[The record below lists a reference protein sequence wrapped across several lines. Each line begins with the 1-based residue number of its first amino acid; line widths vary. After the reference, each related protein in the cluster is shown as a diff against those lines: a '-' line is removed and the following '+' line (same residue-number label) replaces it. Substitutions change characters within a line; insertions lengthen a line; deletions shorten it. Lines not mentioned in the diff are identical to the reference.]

1 MLTLNKED
9 PPSFSPQTTKGLR
22 TRVKILKCARKVF
35 ARSGYVTLRMSDV
48 ASESGVSMGALYRYF
63 KNKDD
68 LFINLIG
75 GIHEDMFQAS
85 RSHAHDFSNEP
96 FEALLAANRG
106 YLAHYHENRD
116 VIRALIEA
124 GTVDNRFRDVWWQ
137 MRNRHVDRFVHA
149 LKKSHK
155 IETVDSVPAHLVVE
169 SMASLV
175 EQSAYTWFAQEE
187 LNAKPISVEVAAQIV
202 TRIWYRT
209 FFNPKP
215 KQNSIS
221 EKS

>member
-1 MLTLNKED
+1 MLELIKEEH
-9 PPSFSPQTTKGLR
+9 PHFSPQTTKGFK
-22 TRVKILKCARKVF
+22 TRAKILKCARKVF
-35 ARSGYVTLRMSDV
+35 AHSGYVTLRMSDV

-75 GIHEDMFQAS
+75 DIHEDMFKAS
-85 RSHAHDFSNEP
+85 RSHEYDFSNEP
-96 FEALLAANRG
+96 FEALLAANKG

-124 GTVDNRFRDVWWQ
+124 GTVDNRFRDVWWK

-155 IETVDSVPAHLVVE
+155 IETVDGVPAYLIVE

-187 LNAKPISVEVAAQIV
+187 LNVKPISVEVAAQIV

-209 FFNPKP
+209 FFN
-215 KQNSIS
+215 
-221 EKS
+221 

>member
-1 MLTLNKED
+1 MLELIKEEH
-9 PPSFSPQTTKGLR
+9 PHFSPQTTKGVK
-22 TRVKILKCARKVF
+22 TRAKILKCARKVF
-35 ARSGYVTLRMSDV
+35 AHSGYVTLRMSDV

-75 GIHEDMFQAS
+75 DIHEDMFKAS
-85 RSHAHDFSNEP
+85 RSHEYDFSTEP
-96 FEALLAANRG
+96 FEALLAANKG

-124 GTVDNRFRDVWWQ
+124 GTVDNRFRDVWWK

-155 IETVDSVPAHLVVE
+155 IETVDGVPAYLIVE

-187 LNAKPISVEVAAQIV
+187 LNVKPISVEVAAQIV

-209 FFNPKP
+209 FFN
-215 KQNSIS
+215 
-221 EKS
+221 

>member
-1 MLTLNKED
+1 
-9 PPSFSPQTTKGLR
+9 
-22 TRVKILKCARKVF
+22 
-35 ARSGYVTLRMSDV
+35 
-48 ASESGVSMGALYRYF
+48 
-63 KNKDD
+63 
-68 LFINLIG
+68 
-75 GIHEDMFQAS
+75 MFQAS

-106 YLAHYHENRD
+106 YLTHYHENRD

-155 IETVDSVPAHLVVE
+155 IETVDGVPTHLVVE

>member
-1 MLTLNKED
+1 MLGLKKKEIS
-9 PPSFSPQTTKGLR
+9 SFSPQTTKGLR
-22 TRVKILKCARKVF
+22 TRVKILKSARKVF
-35 ARSGYVTLRMSDV
+35 ARYGYVTLRMSDV

-85 RSHAHDFSNEP
+85 RSNEHDFSTEP

-137 MRNRHVDRFVHA
+137 MRKRHVDRFVHA
-149 LKKSHK
+149 LKKSHE
-155 IETVDSVPAHLVVE
+155 IETVDGVPAYLVVE

-221 EKS
+221 ENS

>member
-1 MLTLNKED
+1 MLELIKEEH
-9 PPSFSPQTTKGLR
+9 PHFSPQTTKGFK
-22 TRVKILKCARKVF
+22 TRAKILKCARKVF
-35 ARSGYVTLRMSDV
+35 AHSGYVTLRMSDV

-75 GIHEDMFQAS
+75 DIHEDMFKAS
-85 RSHAHDFSNEP
+85 RSHEYDFSTEP
-96 FEALLAANRG
+96 FEALLAANKG

-124 GTVDNRFRDVWWQ
+124 GTVDNRFRDVWWK

-149 LKKSHK
+149 LKKSHE
-155 IETVDSVPAHLVVE
+155 IETVDGVPAYLIVE

-187 LNAKPISVEVAAQIV
+187 LNVKPISVEVAAQIV

-209 FFNPKP
+209 FFN
-215 KQNSIS
+215 
-221 EKS
+221 

>member
-1 MLTLNKED
+1 LLELIKEEH
-9 PPSFSPQTTKGLR
+9 PHFSPQTTKGFK
-22 TRVKILKCARKVF
+22 TRAKILKCARKVF
-35 ARSGYVTLRMSDV
+35 AHSGYVTLRMSDV

-75 GIHEDMFQAS
+75 DIHEDMFKAS
-85 RSHAHDFSNEP
+85 RSHEYDFSTEP
-96 FEALLAANRG
+96 FEALLAANKG

-124 GTVDNRFRDVWWQ
+124 GTVDNRFRDVWWK

-155 IETVDSVPAHLVVE
+155 IETVDGVPAYLIVE

-187 LNAKPISVEVAAQIV
+187 LNVKPISVEVAAQIV

-209 FFNPKP
+209 FFN
-215 KQNSIS
+215 
-221 EKS
+221 

>member
-1 MLTLNKED
+1 MLELIKEEH
-9 PPSFSPQTTKGLR
+9 PHFSPQTTKGFK
-22 TRVKILKCARKVF
+22 TRAKILKCARKVF
-35 ARSGYVTLRMSDV
+35 AHSGYVTLRMSDV

-75 GIHEDMFQAS
+75 DIHEDMFKAS
-85 RSHAHDFSNEP
+85 RSHEYDFSNEP
-96 FEALLAANRG
+96 FEALLAANKG

-124 GTVDNRFRDVWWQ
+124 GTVDNRFRDVWWK

-149 LKKSHK
+149 LKKSHE
-155 IETVDSVPAHLVVE
+155 IETVDGVPAYLFVE

-187 LNAKPISVEVAAQIV
+187 LNVKPISVEVAAQIV

-209 FFNPKP
+209 FFN
-215 KQNSIS
+215 
-221 EKS
+221 

>member
-1 MLTLNKED
+1 MLELIKEEH
-9 PPSFSPQTTKGLR
+9 PHFSPQTTKGFK
-22 TRVKILKCARKVF
+22 TRAKILKCARKVF
-35 ARSGYVTLRMSDV
+35 AHSGYVTLRMSDV

-75 GIHEDMFQAS
+75 DIHEDMFKAS
-85 RSHAHDFSNEP
+85 RSHEYDFSTEP
-96 FEALLAANRG
+96 FEALLAANKG

-124 GTVDNRFRDVWWQ
+124 GTVDNRFRDVWWK

-155 IETVDSVPAHLVVE
+155 IETVDGVPAYLIVE

-187 LNAKPISVEVAAQIV
+187 LNVKPISVEVAAQIV

-209 FFNPKP
+209 FFN
-215 KQNSIS
+215 
-221 EKS
+221 

>member
-1 MLTLNKED
+1 LLELIKEEH
-9 PPSFSPQTTKGLR
+9 PHFSPQTTKGFK
-22 TRVKILKCARKVF
+22 TRAKILKCARKVF
-35 ARSGYVTLRMSDV
+35 AHSGYVTLRMSDV

-75 GIHEDMFQAS
+75 DIHEDMFKAS
-85 RSHAHDFSNEP
+85 RSHEYDFSNEP
-96 FEALLAANRG
+96 FEALLAANKG

-124 GTVDNRFRDVWWQ
+124 GTVDNRFRDVWWK

-155 IETVDSVPAHLVVE
+155 IETVDGVPAYLIVE

-187 LNAKPISVEVAAQIV
+187 LNVKPISVEVAAQIV

-209 FFNPKP
+209 FFN
-215 KQNSIS
+215 
-221 EKS
+221 

>member
-1 MLTLNKED
+1 LLEFIKEEH
-9 PPSFSPQTTKGLR
+9 PHFSPQTTKGFK
-22 TRVKILKCARKVF
+22 TRAKILKCARKVF
-35 ARSGYVTLRMSDV
+35 AHSGYVTLRMSDV

-75 GIHEDMFQAS
+75 DIHEDMFKAS
-85 RSHAHDFSNEP
+85 RSHEYDFSNEP
-96 FEALLAANRG
+96 FEALLAANKG

-124 GTVDNRFRDVWWQ
+124 GTVDNRFRDVWWK

-155 IETVDSVPAHLVVE
+155 IETVDGVPAYLIVE

-187 LNAKPISVEVAAQIV
+187 LNVKPISVEVAAQIV

-209 FFNPKP
+209 FFN
-215 KQNSIS
+215 
-221 EKS
+221 

>member
-1 MLTLNKED
+1 MLEFIKEEH
-9 PPSFSPQTTKGLR
+9 PHFSPQTTKGFK
-22 TRVKILKCARKVF
+22 TRAKILKCARKVF
-35 ARSGYVTLRMSDV
+35 AHSGYVTLRMSDV

-75 GIHEDMFQAS
+75 DIHEDMFKAS
-85 RSHAHDFSNEP
+85 RSHEYDFSNEP
-96 FEALLAANRG
+96 FEALLAANKG
-106 YLAHYHENRD
+106 YLAHYHENSD

-124 GTVDNRFRDVWWQ
+124 GTVDNRFRDVWWK

-155 IETVDSVPAHLVVE
+155 IETVDGVPAYLIVE

-187 LNAKPISVEVAAQIV
+187 LNVKPISVEVAAQIV

-209 FFNPKP
+209 FFN
-215 KQNSIS
+215 
-221 EKS
+221 